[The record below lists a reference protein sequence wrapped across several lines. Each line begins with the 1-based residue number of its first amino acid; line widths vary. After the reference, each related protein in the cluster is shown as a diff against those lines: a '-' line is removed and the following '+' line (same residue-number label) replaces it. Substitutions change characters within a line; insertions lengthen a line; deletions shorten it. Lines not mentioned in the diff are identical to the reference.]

1 MKKTLSLILAL
12 LMTASSASFV
22 FADEVEAIAAI
33 DDEAVVE
40 EEVVVEETEYDDAI
54 RFLQAYKILQ
64 GKEDGLLHA
73 EDGIKRYEMA
83 LLTGRVSTGWV
94 DNKKWEDG
102 IANNSKF
109 DDLEGTAAEDFLGAI
124 SYADQKGII
133 EGYEDGTFKPEKG
146 ITYREALTMA
156 VRTLGYQ
163 GLEWPWGYIEEAVS
177 SGLTNGI
184 SGVAYTEEVNR
195 GVISQIIYNMMFA
208 KTKDGDTLAMRS
220 FGVDFGW
227 QNIIITANSK
237 STYEAKAG
245 KTKVG
250 VVGFKVLNDDG
261 TLDDKTYYIQDAEGA
276 YELGKVYNALFELDK
291 DADFV
296 NVIGSAAYAAEA
308 IENKGL
314 TDDEGVEY
322 EDADFIGAFLDDYTL
337 VSKYSASPVYI
348 NNSIV
353 DELIVRNGTNDI
365 SVLEGYNYKK
375 DMPYVVD
382 WVTGNILKK
391 QVDVDDLNGNFIN
404 DEFTYEIEWFY
415 SEKLDGYYK
424 LAYDYDYD
432 VFEDDLFDD
441 RSFGVTVGI
450 QVMEEDD
457 AAALK
462 EAVKKA
468 AAEYK
473 DYDGY
478 KIITEVPNT
487 AYALLEAYDLD
498 GDDYA
503 DYALYESYRF
513 GKFEVSTDKCS
524 KCDKDVEA
532 YKFVTLGLAAD
543 SNKKYIVEGACDHHK
558 IKDGKVGDLYSD
570 SYVFA
575 EGYEP
580 SVDADGDYVE
590 GYVIYGVNEGNNE
603 IKIIKEIGK
612 LGENDDIDSYYATG
626 VVRGYSMNGDTVTID
641 DSVIKYDYSTLNGT
655 AFVDVKGNKKS
666 YTSAFDKLFNNFVE
680 YVVVD
685 GKLVYLKTIGG
696 TDSNYIV
703 VESYAGI
710 DSDGYIVVNGYSTDK
725 LEYDQFRIGSYN
737 GWKRGDFFWYKD
749 IIEDEF
755 VKGAVYHITSADKDA
770 ENGVVYYVENLSHWN
785 DKNFCWESESKV
797 EAGKQIKITFN
808 DAYRFVEIDGK
819 TTTKR
824 MSSDDKYIIIG
835 DVKGYGNENNYGA
848 PIQEKWSKFMPIYV
862 YEGKVSLANDYTTW
876 TVVGDSLVGK
886 GDSSTFIIVN
896 PTKIV
901 GFDRDTTKTGFVAIL
916 EKKITERNYNGYGE
930 SYYLYGAT
938 QYTCEAFN
946 LLSGKSDE
954 VRVGTNID
962 LEEGR
967 IYTTIDD
974 TIIDIDGKQD
984 MTWAEF
990 KYDLVDLGA
999 YTEKDLDIAEYR
1011 FFYDY
1016 VDGEQ
1021 FMNYVDGKDDKKD
1034 FSSDIVAKELFGD
1047 GKTYSDLVEG
1057 LKVFYVATGD
1067 WDEIVDIKSISNTKD
1082 FKKYFD
1088 ADDHIEMFVI
1098 YHVEDEKAVVYI
1110 EKSWNITH
1118 EDQNLVADA
1127 SNRISV
1133 GTDIY
1138 DAFIDAKVDY
1148 SVVKET
1154 LGGKNTF
1161 YHDFVINNI
1170 EFFFN
1175 DGICD
1180 GNLHQTI
1187 EDGKWFFDY
1196 DNACDGETWN
1206 AEHKWSDG
1214 DVAAIVDSFDS
1225 AIYAN
1230 HDMCHAGTNGAPCD
1244 MIKAVKV
1251 TNLNKKAIE
1260 YDEDYSIVDKEVEQY
1275 YYTLNFKTKT
1285 GSYNFVLKLV
1295 ADSTTGEL
1303 AVKFYQGDDADSTW
1317 IAGTPYDSTAYVTE
1331 SK

>member
-22 FADEVEAIAAI
+22 FADDVEAIAAI

-83 LLTGRVSTGWV
+83 LLTGRVATGWV

-109 DDLEGTAAEDFLGAI
+109 ADLEGTAAEDFLGAI

-208 KTKDGDTLAMRS
+208 KTKNGDTLAMRS

-245 KTKVG
+245 KTKAG
-250 VVGFKVLNDDG
+250 VVGFRVLNNDG

-308 IENKGL
+308 IVNKGL

-322 EDADFIGAFLDDYTL
+322 EDANFIGEFLDDYTL

-348 NNSIV
+348 NNSII
-353 DELIVRNGTNDI
+353 DEIIVKNGTNDI
-365 SVLEGYNYKK
+365 SVLEGYDYKK
-375 DMPYVVD
+375 GMPYVVD
-382 WVTGNILKK
+382 WATGNILKK
-391 QVDVDDLNGNFIN
+391 YVDVDDRDNDFDT
-404 DEFTYEIEWFY
+404 DEFSYEVEWYY
-415 SEKLDGYYK
+415 SAKLEGYYK
-424 LAYDYDYD
+424 LSRDYDKYPYD
-432 VFEDDLFDD
+432 PADDDAFD
-441 RSFGVTVGI
+441 SFFGSWIPVGI
-450 QVMEEDD
+450 QVMEAED

-462 EAVKKA
+462 DAVKA
-468 AAEYK
+468 AAEVK
-473 DYDGY
+473 KNYDGY
-478 KIITEVPNT
+478 KTITEVPNT
-487 AYALLEAYDLD
+487 AYALLEVYDLD
-498 GDDYA
+498 GDDFA

-513 GKFEVSTDKCS
+513 GKFEVSNKKCDKCG
-524 KCDKDVEA
+524 KDVEA
-532 YKFVTLGLAAD
+532 YKFVTLGLASD
-543 SNKKYIVEGACDHHK
+543 SEAKYIAEGACDHHK

-580 SVDADGDYVE
+580 SVNADGDYVA

-641 DSVIKYDYSTLNGT
+641 DTVLKYDYSTLNGT
-655 AFVDVKGNKKS
+655 AFVDVKDNKKA
-666 YTSAFDKLFNNFVE
+666 YTTAFDKLFNNFVE

-685 GKLVYLKTIGG
+685 GKLVYVKTIGG
-696 TDSNYIV
+696 TNSNYIV

-749 IIEDEF
+749 AIEDEF
-755 VKGAVYHITSADKDA
+755 VKGSVYKITSADKDA
-770 ENGVVYYVENLSHWN
+770 ENGVIYYVENLSHWN
-785 DKNFCWESESKV
+785 DKNQRWEWDSKV
-797 EAGKQIKITFN
+797 EGGKSIKITFD
-808 DAYRFVEIDGK
+808 DAYRFVEYDGAAAK
-819 TTTKR
+819 TKR
-824 MSSDDKYIIIG
+824 MSANDKYIIIG
-835 DVKGYGNENNYGA
+835 DVKGNGNEDTYGA

-862 YEGKVSLANDYTTW
+862 YEGKVNLADDYLGWCIEGT
-876 TVVGDSLVGK
+876 SLVGDA
-886 GDSSTFIIVN
+886 GSSTFIIVN

-984 MTWAEF
+984 MRWIDF
-990 KYDLVDLGA
+990 KYDLVELGA
-999 YTEKDLDIAEYR
+999 YTETDLDIAEYR

-1016 VDGEQ
+1016 AFGEQ
-1021 FMNYVDGKDDKKD
+1021 IIKYVDGKNNDKEE
-1034 FSSDIVAKELFGD
+1034 FSSDVVAKALFGVD
-1047 GKTYSDLVEG
+1047 KTYKDLVEG
-1057 LKVFYVATGD
+1057 LKVFYVATGEF
-1067 WDEIVDIKSISNTKD
+1067 DEIVDIKSINSTKD

-1088 ADDHIEMFVI
+1088 EDDHIEMFVI

-1110 EKSWNITH
+1110 EKTWSVTH
-1118 EDQNLVADA
+1118 EDLSPVADS
-1127 SNRISV
+1127 SNRITL
-1133 GTDIY
+1133 GNDIY

-1148 SVVKET
+1148 DVVKET
-1154 LGGKNTF
+1154 VGKGTDEEYTY
-1161 YHDFVINNI
+1161 YHDFVVNNI
-1170 EFFFN
+1170 EFYFN
-1175 DGICD
+1175 GGICE
-1180 GNLHQTI
+1180 GTLHQTI
-1187 EDGKWFFDY
+1187 EDGLWFFDY
-1196 DNACDGETWN
+1196 DNACSGESWN
-1206 AEHKWSDG
+1206 ATNKWSDE
-1214 DVAAIVDSFDS
+1214 AAADIINSFDS

-1230 HDMCHAGTNGAPCD
+1230 HDTCHAGTNGAPCD
-1244 MIKAVKV
+1244 MIKAVKI
-1251 TNLNKKAIE
+1251 TNLKKALE
-1260 YDEDYSIVDKEVEQY
+1260 NRTPV
-1275 YYTLNFKTKT
+1275 YYTLNFKTST
-1285 GSYNFVLKLV
+1285 GVEFNFVLKLEATEGNGKLDV
-1295 ADSTTGEL
+1295 EFYKTDDIISGTYVDS
-1303 AVKFYQGDDADSTW
+1303 AVG
-1317 IAGTPYDSTAYVTE
+1317 YV
-1331 SK
+1331 KNALVD